1 MLAFMGLRELLVISH
16 ESHIFETPSAPDR
29 IAAPDDQTT
38 ASYPQENGEKLDL
51 AAGNRLYLDG
61 LQHFA

>member
-1 MLAFMGLRELLVISH
+1 VIPQVH
-16 ESHIFETPSAPDR
+16 PQESHICEIPSAPDR

-38 ASYPQENGEKLDL
+38 ASYPQEDGEKLDL
-51 AAGNRLYLDG
+51 EADNRLNLDR